1 MIMSFLATEAVGGA
15 TITGGGGAFFAT
27 GGLADG
33 FFDGTGALTIVFFG
47 EGLG

>member
-1 MIMSFLATEAVGGA
+1 MIVSLLATEAVGGA

-33 FFDGTGALTIVFFG
+33 FFDCTGALTIVVFG